1 MSTVKS
7 VWQPSALDTGDVW
20 QMSDDEMPALAFAVQ
35 DSRKRT
41 ILEAFVF
48 VLGSRKLAL
57 SCATKDDQTAM
68 ASTG

>member
-1 MSTVKS
+1 M
-7 VWQPSALDTGDVW
+7 WQPSAMGIKDVW
-20 QMSDDEMPALAFAVQ
+20 EMSDDEMPAFAFAVQ

-57 SCATKDDQTAM
+57 ACATKDDQTAM
-68 ASTG
+68 